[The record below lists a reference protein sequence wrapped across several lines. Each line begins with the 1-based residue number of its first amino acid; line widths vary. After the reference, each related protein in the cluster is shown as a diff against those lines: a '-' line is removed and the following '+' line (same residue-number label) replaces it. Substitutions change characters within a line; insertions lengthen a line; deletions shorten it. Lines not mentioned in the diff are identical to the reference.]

1 MDRDYSVLLTA
12 PGGGS
17 ARDITQLIRDITW
30 QGNISKVPREWGA
43 TLALDKRDPA
53 SLPDLAEGCQITMLV
68 DGKAIYTGPLQ
79 SVTTDSQS
87 VLGDITSMDRG
98 WYLAQNEGW
107 YRFDGTPAEQIASK
121 VCGDFGIPVGKLA
134 ATGSKIKR
142 KFPGVTLLQIIG
154 SAYTM
159 GGVDSVRRYLMRFSG
174 DGTLDVV
181 EKPETASLEIKITQ
195 AVTITWDISKLQNTV
210 KIVTDTGAEVT
221 VVSDAE
227 SVRQNG
233 TLQHII
239 QQSSG
244 QDSQAEAEAWIKDH
258 GLQQTLTV
266 EVPGDVRL
274 ITGEAVLLR
283 DTGSGVSGL
292 FWIDSDTHT
301 WRNGLHKTK
310 LKLNFRNIV
319 NEMSAGSEG

>member
-107 YRFDGTPAEQIASK
+107 YRFDGTPAEQIAAT
-121 VCGDFGIPVGKLA
+121 VCGDFGIPVGQLA
-134 ATGSKIKR
+134 ATGSKVKR

-154 SAYTM
+154 TAYTIA
-159 GGVDSVRRYLMRFSG
+159 GADNGKRYLMCFSG
-174 DGTLDVV
+174 DGALDVV

-233 TLQHII
+233 TLQHIL

-244 QDSQAEAEAWIKDH
+244 QDSQAEAEAWIQDH

-266 EVPGDVRL
+266 EVDGDVRL
-274 ITGEAVLLR
+274 ITGEAILLR

-292 FWIDSDTHT
+292 FWIDSDAHT

-319 NEMSAGSEG
+319 NEMSAGSE

>member
-134 ATGSKIKR
+134 ATGSKIKEI
-142 KFPGVTLLQIIG
+142 P
-154 SAYTM
+154 
-159 GGVDSVRRYLMRFSG
+159 RRHAAADHRNRLHHGRG
-174 DGTLDVV
+174 RQR
-181 EKPETASLEIKITQ
+181 Q
-195 AVTITWDISKLQNTV
+195 A
-210 KIVTDTGAEVT
+210 
-221 VVSDAE
+221 VSDA
-227 SVRQNG
+227 VFRRR
-233 TLQHII
+233 H
-239 QQSSG
+239 
-244 QDSQAEAEAWIKDH
+244 
-258 GLQQTLTV
+258 
-266 EVPGDVRL
+266 PGRG
-274 ITGEAVLLR
+274 GEA
-283 DTGSGVSGL
+283 
-292 FWIDSDTHT
+292 
-301 WRNGLHKTK
+301 
-310 LKLNFRNIV
+310 
-319 NEMSAGSEG
+319 

>member
-154 SAYTM
+154 TAYTM
-159 GGVDSVRRYLMRFSG
+159 AGAATGKRYLMRFSG

-244 QDSQAEAEAWIKDH
+244 QDSQAEAEAWIQDH

-266 EVPGDVRL
+266 EVDGDVRL
-274 ITGEAVLLR
+274 ITGEAILLR

-319 NEMSAGSEG
+319 NEMSAGSE

>member
-17 ARDITQLIRDITW
+17 VRDITQLIRDITW

-43 TLALDKRDPA
+43 TLALDKRDSA
-53 SLPDLAEGCQITMLV
+53 SLPDLSEGCQITMQV
-68 DGKAIYTGPLQ
+68 DGKPIYTGVLH

-107 YRFDGTPAEQIASK
+107 YRFDGTPAEEIAAT

-134 ATGSKIKR
+134 ATGAKVKR

-154 SAYTM
+154 TAYTM
-159 GGVDSVRRYLMRFSG
+159 AGADNGKRYLMRFSG
-174 DGTLDVV
+174 DGALDVI
-181 EKPETASLEIKITQ
+181 EKPEVASLEIRVTQ
-195 AVTITWDISKLQNTV
+195 AVTITWDISKLQNAV

-227 SVRQNG
+227 SVKRNG

-266 EVPGDVRL
+266 EVPGDIRL

-301 WRNGLHKTK
+301 WKNGLHKTK
-310 LKLNFRNIV
+310 LKLNFQNIV